1 MEYKSSEVKA
11 GMFIF
16 FSLIALIAMIFTLGN
31 LKDMFQEKKNLRILF
46 KFTGG
51 LDIGAPVRYSGLDV
65 GKVVGIELEDAK
77 TEDGLDLVAVLT
89 EIDPSIIVKK
99 NSGASIK
106 TSGLMGGMYI
116 DIRSGTRNAEPL
128 GPGESLVGQESFE
141 LAKIGDMM
149 SEIVLQTSR
158 FIDITD
164 RLAADS
170 RETLKLVQGSIGNF
184 DKAFNENRPV
194 LQESIEN
201 FSKVSAELA
210 DLLNENSA
218 DLRKSI
224 NNIASSTGEIDNILT
239 SQKDDISNTIAHV
252 ASGSESLDNILTG
265 NGKNIEKIIAQT
277 LHLTQEIDGLLAES
291 RPGVTRLI
299 SAMEKDTHSISSNID
314 SATDNLEK
322 TLVQGSNM
330 LAENRR
336 NIKELIKN
344 LRSTSEDMKSLVAE
358 LQRNPWKLVRKG
370 DDPPPVKTPYLPPVS
385 GQKELRMKRL
395 DKLSHDN

>member
-16 FSLIALIAMIFTLGN
+16 FSLLVLIAMIFTLGN
-31 LKDMFQEKKNLRILF
+31 LKDMFHEKKKLRILF

-77 TEDGLDLVAVLT
+77 TDDGLDRVAVLT
-89 EIDPSIIVKK
+89 EIDPTIIVKK

-128 GPGESLVGQESFE
+128 PDGETLVGQESFE
-141 LAKIGDMM
+141 FAKIGDMM

-164 RLAADS
+164 HLVADS

-184 DKAFNENRPV
+184 NSTFKRNQPNI
-194 LQESIEN
+194 QNSIDN
-201 FSKVSAELA
+201 FSKVSTELA
-210 DLLNENSA
+210 AILNENGDA
-218 DLRKSI
+218 LRKTI
-224 NNIASSTGEIDNILT
+224 HHVASSTGEIDDILT
-239 SQKDDISNTIAHV
+239 TQKDDLRKTISHA
-252 ASGSESLDNILTG
+252 ASGVKGLDHIVTA
-265 NGKNIEKIIAQT
+265 NGKNIETIIAQT
-277 LHLTQEIDGLLAES
+277 LHLTREMESLLADN
-291 RPGVTRLI
+291 RPGVTKLI
-299 SAMEKDTHSISSNID
+299 STMETDTHKISSNID
-314 SATDNLEK
+314 SATGNLEK
-322 TLVQGSNM
+322 TLVQGSTM

-336 NIKELIKN
+336 DIKELIGN
-344 LRSTSEDMKSLVAE
+344 LRATSEDMKSLVAE
-358 LQRNPWKLVRKG
+358 LQRNPWKLVRKS
-370 DDPPPVKTPYLPPVS
+370 DEPEPIKTPYLPPIS
-385 GQKELRMKRL
+385 GQKELRMQRL
-395 DKLSHDN
+395 DKLSTDN